1 MIRSVISGAP
11 TDARSIFME
20 AHGGILRGALASKTG
35 CNLETIRYYEKVGL
49 LPAPPRSA
57 NGYRVYPP
65 QLVQR
70 LQFILHARDLG
81 FAMEE
86 IRSLFSLPDTGAQT
100 CSAFMAKTQTPLA
113 TIPYEE
119 KVGLLP
125 APPRSANGYRVYPP
139 QLVQRLQFILHARDL
154 GFAMEEIRSLL
165 SLTDTGAQ
173 TCAEV
178 MAKTQVHLEDVQ
190 RKITDLQRIERTL
203 SRTLAECSGENV
215 PECAILEALQF
226 SPV

>member
-1 MIRSVISGAP
+1 MQPQV
-11 TDARSIFME
+11 
-20 AHGGILRGALASKTG
+20 GILRAQLARKTG

-49 LPAPPRSA
+49 LPPPPRST

-65 QLVQR
+65 ELAQR
-70 LQFILHARDLG
+70 LQFI
-81 FAMEE
+81 M
-86 IRSLFSLPDTGAQT
+86 
-100 CSAFMAKTQTPLA
+100 
-113 TIPYEE
+113 
-119 KVGLLP
+119 
-125 APPRSANGYRVYPP
+125 
-139 QLVQRLQFILHARDL
+139 HARDL

-178 MAKTQVHLEDVQ
+178 MAKTQVHLKDVR